1 MNTSSKIPK
10 TLVIGLGQIGYNNC
24 VYMTRH
30 GLDVDGYDISD
41 EAVQHALNTGVIQN
55 EATSF
60 KGYDYYI
67 ICVST
72 HNPQNMLFPSLE
84 GFFDVIH
91 RLAIEGK
98 EGSLVAIES
107 TITKGTSRKAND
119 ILNHRLHVAHVPHR
133 FYSEEKDVHGIS
145 QNRVLG
151 GCEACCITEALY
163 YYLNLLNIPIH
174 VVDDIELAELSKIIE
189 NTYRMIQIA
198 FAEELKMFC
207 DIQSI
212 DFTELRKAINSK
224 WNVKILEARDGING
238 HCLPKDSQMYL
249 SLTEQAIPFSIAYS
263 AKAVDRQY
271 KRHIKPNKEKTNLIE
286 RTIEA

>member
-1 MNTSSKIPK
+1 MNPSSKIPK

-24 VYMTRH
+24 EYMTRH

-55 EATSF
+55 KATSF

-91 RLAIEGK
+91 RLAAEGK

-107 TITKGTSRKAND
+107 TITKGTSRKANN

-133 FYSEEKDVHGIS
+133 FYNEEKELHGIR
-145 QNRVLG
+145 QTRVLG
-151 GCEACCITEALY
+151 GCGTCCTTEALY
-163 YYLNLLNIPIH
+163 FYQNLLNIPIH
-174 VVDDIELAELSKIIE
+174 VVEDIELAELRALTAKG
-189 NTYRMIQIA
+189 A
-198 FAEELKMFC
+198 FVLVYLW
-207 DIQSI
+207 DGN
-212 DFTELRKAINSK
+212 LN
-224 WNVKILEARDGING
+224 ILCPIKRD
-238 HCLPKDSQMYL
+238 P
-249 SLTEQAIPFSIAYS
+249 
-263 AKAVDRQY
+263 
-271 KRHIKPNKEKTNLIE
+271 
-286 RTIEA
+286 

>member
-1 MNTSSKIPK
+1 MNPSSKIPK

-24 VYMTRH
+24 EYMTRH
-30 GLDVDGYDISD
+30 GLNVDGYDISD
-41 EAVQHALNTGVIQN
+41 EAVQHALNTGVIKN

-72 HNPQNMLFPSLE
+72 HNPQNMSFPSLE
-84 GFFDVIH
+84 GFFDVIR
-91 RLAIEGK
+91 RLADEGN

-107 TITKGTSRKAND
+107 TITKGTSRKANN

-133 FYSEEKDVHGIS
+133 FYSEDKDLHGIK
-145 QNRVLG
+145 QTRVLG
-151 GCEACCITEALY
+151 GCGTCCATEALY
-163 YYLNLLNIPIH
+163 FYLDLLNIPIH
-174 VVDDIELAELSKIIE
+174 VVEDIELAELSKIIE

-207 DIQSI
+207 DIQAL
-212 DFTELRKAINSK
+212 DFTQLRKAINSK
-224 WNVKILEARDGING
+224 WNVEILEARSGING

-249 SLTEQAIPFSIAYS
+249 RLTEQTIPFSIAYS
-263 AKAVDRQY
+263 AKAVDGQY
-271 KRHIKPNKEKTNLIE
+271 KRHIRYNKEKANLIE
-286 RTIEA
+286 QAIEA